1 MYVGCRSAIA
11 ILQIEQLDACIC
23 AFLCIWIVE
32 GAVHY
37 VCIREMQA
45 LSWWRGRS
53 CRLFRMPGLV
63 GGTVVP
69 GFPLW
74 LLEARLHVHLG
85 GLTAR
90 VYTPG
95 S

>member
-1 MYVGCRSAIA
+1 
-11 ILQIEQLDACIC
+11 
-23 AFLCIWIVE
+23 
-32 GAVHY
+32 
-37 VCIREMQA
+37 
-45 LSWWRGRS
+45 
-53 CRLFRMPGLV
+53 MPGLV

-69 GFPLW
+69 GSPLW

-95 S
+95 SLLDGVRWTVLVSDVSFTRLRCGARLLRGTLLSVLYSTVTCTCI